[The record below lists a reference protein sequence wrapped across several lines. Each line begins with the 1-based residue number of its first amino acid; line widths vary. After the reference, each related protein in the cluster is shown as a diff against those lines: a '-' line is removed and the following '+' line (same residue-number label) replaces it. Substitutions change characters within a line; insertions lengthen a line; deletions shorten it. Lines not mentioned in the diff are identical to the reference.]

1 MIWAFPSV
9 GLSVTIF
16 LFVIHKKDFL
26 FNPLRKRSLNMEN
39 YQKILRKDFMNF
51 FRDTEKLNELT
62 PDDRVEIFRTIL
74 LGSSDLTMDLLNK
87 ILGDYSVDNLEVIEL
102 NNGEK

>member
-1 MIWAFPSV
+1 
-9 GLSVTIF
+9 
-16 LFVIHKKDFL
+16 
-26 FNPLRKRSLNMEN
+26 MEDYRN
-39 YQKILRKDFMNF
+39 ISRQDFMKF

-74 LGSSDLTMDLLNK
+74 LGSSDLTMDLMNE
-87 ILGDYSVDNLEVIEL
+87 ILGDYSVDNLEVVEI

>member
-1 MIWAFPSV
+1 
-9 GLSVTIF
+9 
-16 LFVIHKKDFL
+16 
-26 FNPLRKRSLNMEN
+26 
-39 YQKILRKDFMNF
+39 MNF

-74 LGSSDLTMDLLNK
+74 LGNSDITMDLLNE
-87 ILGDYSVDNLEVIEL
+87 ILGDYSVDNLEVIEI

>member
-1 MIWAFPSV
+1 
-9 GLSVTIF
+9 
-16 LFVIHKKDFL
+16 
-26 FNPLRKRSLNMEN
+26 MEN
-39 YQKILRKDFMNF
+39 YQKILREDFMKF

-74 LGSSDLTMDLLNK
+74 LGSSDLTKDLLNE
-87 ILGDYSVDNLEVIEL
+87 ILGDYCIDNLEIIDR

>member
-1 MIWAFPSV
+1 
-9 GLSVTIF
+9 
-16 LFVIHKKDFL
+16 
-26 FNPLRKRSLNMEN
+26 MEN
-39 YQKILRKDFMNF
+39 YQRISREDFMKF

-74 LGSSDLTMDLLNK
+74 LGSSDFSKDLLNE
-87 ILGDYSVDNLEVIEL
+87 ILGDYCVDNLEVINR